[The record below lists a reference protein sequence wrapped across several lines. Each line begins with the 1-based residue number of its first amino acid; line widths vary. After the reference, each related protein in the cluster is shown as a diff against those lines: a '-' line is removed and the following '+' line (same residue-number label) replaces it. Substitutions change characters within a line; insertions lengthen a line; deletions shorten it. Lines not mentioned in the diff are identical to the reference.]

1 MAALS
6 RPSLRSSSRHN
17 NTAVDNSAITDLRH
31 NATHPPTV
39 RPAKRVRD
47 ASSSVDNDLESF
59 KKHKANASVPISSN
73 PTVQPCKEEERSG
86 AAAARPSPLAP
97 DHDPVAKS
105 NHAQQ
110 SSSQE
115 LTSISARSRFSKK
128 YHNHEADGA
137 KAGNNTVDKRS
148 LRSHDGGARL
158 KSELS
163 SYFANYD
170 EILST
175 EAKQHG
181 RVFPIVG
188 PNAAA

>member
-17 NTAVDNSAITDLRH
+17 TTVDNLAGTDLHH
-31 NATHPPTV
+31 NANPPTV

-47 ASSSVDNDLESF
+47 ASSSVDNSVKSF
-59 KKHKANASVPISSN
+59 KKHKTNASAPISSN
-73 PTVQPCKEEERSG
+73 PTVQPCKEERS
-86 AAAARPSPLAP
+86 ATRPSPLA
-97 DHDPVAKS
+97 HNDPVAKS

-110 SSSQE
+110 PNSEDS
-115 LTSISARSRFSKK
+115 TSIQVSSRFSKK
-128 YHNHEADGA
+128 RYNHVVEGAEAGI
-137 KAGNNTVDKRS
+137 TVDKRS
-148 LRSHDGGARL
+148 LRSHDGGVRL

-170 EILST
+170 ELLST

-181 RVFPIVG
+181 RFPIVG
-188 PNAAA
+188 PFL

>member
-17 NTAVDNSAITDLRH
+17 STAVDNSAVTDLHH

-39 RPAKRVRD
+39 KTAKRLRD
-47 ASSSVDNDLESF
+47 ASSSIDNDLKLF
-59 KKHKANASVPISSN
+59 KKHKPNASAPITSN
-73 PTVQPCKEEERSG
+73 PTVQPCKEEEHSP

-97 DHDPVAKS
+97 KRDPIAKS

-110 SSSQE
+110 PSSQE
-115 LTSISARSRFSKK
+115 STSISARSRFSKK
-128 YHNHEADGA
+128 HHNHEADGA
-137 KAGNNTVDKRS
+137 KTGNNTVDKRS

-181 RVFPIVG
+181 RFFPIVG
-188 PNAAA
+188 PNAAT